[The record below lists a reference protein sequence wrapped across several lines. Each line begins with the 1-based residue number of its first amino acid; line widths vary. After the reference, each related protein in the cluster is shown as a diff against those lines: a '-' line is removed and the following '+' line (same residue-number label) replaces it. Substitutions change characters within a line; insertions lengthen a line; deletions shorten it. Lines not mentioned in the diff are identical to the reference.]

1 MPNRI
6 HTRRLLPALVFGL
19 IAALQGAAP
28 ALAQA
33 PSSVANLAMVGEPPS
48 LDPMQATTDLV
59 GTIMQHVYEPLY
71 TFDAKWNVVPMLA
84 EGMPRFSADGK
95 VVTITLR
102 KGVKL
107 HSGRALD
114 AEDVVVSLKR
124 WIKEAPRGKAV
135 GKEIVELKSV
145 GPLAVEL
152 TLRNPYAP
160 LLAQLALPSGMAAI
174 MAKEAVQIPLRD
186 FV

>member
-1 MPNRI
+1 
-6 HTRRLLPALVFGL
+6 
-19 IAALQGAAP
+19 
-28 ALAQA
+28 
-33 PSSVANLAMVGEPPS
+33 MVGEPPS

-135 GKEIVELKSV
+135 GKEIVELKSPAQRHHGGADAAQV
-145 GPLAVEL
+145 GL
-152 TLRNPYAP
+152 TRRCSRSWLCPAAWP
-160 LLAQLALPSGMAAI
+160 PSWPRRPCRFRCATS
-174 MAKEAVQIPLRD
+174 
-186 FV
+186 